1 MTSKTFLAQVAFCA
15 IIFKTGKNF
24 QLINVNKDMVQMF
37 WLPGN
42 TKQVSIRSRGVAR
55 DVFNMRGI
63 NKVCFRFDDPRF
75 LWNPARFM
83 IFLFCF
89 IFKLVT

>member
-63 NKVCFRFDDPRF
+63 NKVFFRFDDPRF

-89 IFKLVT
+89 VFKLVT